1 MDEKKHSIYRVRY
14 CLWFQAS
21 TGGPGMYPLQIK
33 GNYYNKYIMQQYIL
47 LSQKNKQV
55 TPNGK
60 KSYTSQ
66 REIFK

>member
-1 MDEKKHSIYRVRY
+1 MDEKKQYIQGSLLSVVSSINWGSWNVSP
-14 CLWFQAS
+14 ADE
-21 TGGPGMYPLQIK
+21 GGHC
-33 GNYYNKYIMQQYIL
+33 NKHIMQQYIL